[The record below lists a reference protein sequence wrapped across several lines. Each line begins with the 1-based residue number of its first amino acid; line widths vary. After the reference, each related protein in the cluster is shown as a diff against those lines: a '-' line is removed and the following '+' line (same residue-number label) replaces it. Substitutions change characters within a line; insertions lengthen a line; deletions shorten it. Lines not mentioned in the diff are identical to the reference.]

1 MTNKELLDTKIQ
13 NVKKAHK
20 ELRDVIRKMTDE
32 ELAEF
37 KDKLQEIKEDLEDTL
52 DNIKE
57 FREGFTAKY
66 GVNLWRFLITLG
78 VIAILAIIF

>member
-13 NVKKAHK
+13 NVKKAYK

-37 KDKLQEIKEDLEDTL
+37 KDKLQEIKEDLEDIL

-57 FREGFTAKY
+57 FREGFIAKY

>member
-1 MTNKELLDTKIQ
+1 MDSTK
-13 NVKKAHK
+13 
-20 ELRDVIRKMTDE
+20 L
-32 ELAEF
+32 
-37 KDKLQEIKEDLEDTL
+37 DKLIKAFTKEIKEDLEDTL

-57 FREGFTAKY
+57 FREGFIAKY

>member
-37 KDKLQEIKEDLEDTL
+37 KDKLQEIKKTL
-52 DNIKE
+52 KI
-57 FREGFTAKY
+57 
-66 GVNLWRFLITLG
+66 LLITLKNLEKDLLQNM
-78 VIAILAIIF
+78 A